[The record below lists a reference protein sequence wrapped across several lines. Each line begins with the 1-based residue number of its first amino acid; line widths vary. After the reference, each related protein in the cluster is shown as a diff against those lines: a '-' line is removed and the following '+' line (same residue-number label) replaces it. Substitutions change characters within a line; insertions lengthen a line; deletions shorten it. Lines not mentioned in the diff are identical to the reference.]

1 MRDGLDE
8 VDVALLDAFHLN
20 PRVSFDEVGTVV
32 GVSAATA
39 ARRWRRLV
47 DSGRAWVSS
56 APGERLPVAAAVFE
70 AECEPGAANRVAE
83 RLATVPQ
90 AFTVNLTSGRNDVYA
105 LVVAADQPT
114 LARLLL
120 DVLPGVGGLRGAET
134 SPALRVF
141 SSTRWRL
148 GALTREDARAV
159 AGERPTDDARTT
171 FDEQDRRLYLALQH
185 DGRLGY
191 RDLAVALGK
200 SEAAVRRRVERLVRG
215 GLLTF
220 RTDFA
225 RSEAGWPI
233 GIAVKLRVSDAD
245 VADVGRKLVQWPEVR
260 LCCELLPGQANVFL
274 TLQLHELTAVIG
286 VIDRLGREFPGS
298 SVVDTRLV
306 IRPVKS
312 WGRMLDDQW
321 HASAVVPVDL
331 WAAPGSDAFPQI
343 DQVG

>member
-20 PRVSFDEVGTVV
+20 PRVSFEEVSTVV

-39 ARRWRRLV
+39 ARRWRRLA

-56 APGERLPVAAAVFE
+56 APGERLPVAAALFE
-70 AECEPGAANRVAE
+70 AECEPGAANEVAE
-83 RLATVPQ
+83 RLAMVPQ
-90 AFTVNLTSGRNDVYA
+90 AFTVNLTSGRNGVYA
-105 LVVAADQPT
+105 LVVAADQST

-120 DVLPGVGGLRGAET
+120 DVLPGVGGLRGVET
-134 SPALRVF
+134 SPVLRLF

-148 GALTREDARAV
+148 GSLTREDARAV
-159 AGERPTDDARTT
+159 AGERPAENARSV
-171 FDEQDRRLYLALQH
+171 FGEQDRLLYLALQH
-185 DGRLGY
+185 DGRLAY

-200 SEAAVRRRVERLVRG
+200 SEAAVRRRVQRLVHG

-225 RSEAGWPI
+225 RAEAGWPI
-233 GIAVKLRVSDAD
+233 GVAVKLRAAGVA

-260 LCCELLPGQANVFL
+260 LCCELLPGSANVFL
-274 TLQLHELTAVIG
+274 TLQLHEMTAVIG
-286 VIDRLGREFPGS
+286 LLDRLSREFPGIA
-298 SVVDTRLV
+298 VVDTRLV

-312 WGRMLDDQW
+312 WGRVLDSQW

-331 WAAPGSDAFPQI
+331 WAGPEDPTLSR
-343 DQVG
+343 